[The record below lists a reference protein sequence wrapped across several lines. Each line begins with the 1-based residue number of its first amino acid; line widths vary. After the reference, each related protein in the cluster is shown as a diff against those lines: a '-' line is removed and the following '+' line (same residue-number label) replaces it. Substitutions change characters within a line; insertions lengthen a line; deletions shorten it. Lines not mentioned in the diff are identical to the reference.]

1 MVLDIDSYWEPIAL
15 RLKGGSRASATEYTD
30 KVVKHE
36 IKELIF
42 INRSLNDTQMK
53 GGSCPSLGSL
63 ICQAIFPNAR
73 MAIFAGF
80 VEDHQLIGGVSM
92 MC

>member
-1 MVLDIDSYWEPIAL
+1 MGNHSITL

-36 IKELIF
+36 IKELIP
-42 INRSLNDTQMK
+42 INRSLNNTQLK
-53 GGSCPSLGSL
+53 GGSCRSLGSL
-63 ICQAIFPNAR
+63 ICQAIFPNAC
-73 MAIFAGF
+73 MAIFARF
-80 VEDHQLIGGVSM
+80 VEDHQLIGSVSR